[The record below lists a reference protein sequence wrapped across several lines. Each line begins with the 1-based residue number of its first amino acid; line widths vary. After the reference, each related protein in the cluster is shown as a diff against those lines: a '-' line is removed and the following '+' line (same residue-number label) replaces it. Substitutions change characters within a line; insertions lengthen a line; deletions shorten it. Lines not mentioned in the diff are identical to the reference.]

1 MNVWYVICDIVYNI
15 CKYDVC
21 MNLENETC
29 DDDDDEEEE
38 KLCIH
43 TVVYIYIAYIDTYH
57 LLMMV

>member
-1 MNVWYVICDIVYNI
+1 
-15 CKYDVC
+15 

-43 TVVYIYIAYIDTYH
+43 TVVYIYILHI
-57 LLMMV
+57 